1 MNGETSTLG
10 EEPCYNTL
18 FSSHSDSTFWKAGL
32 VWGLA
37 TLFYFYDNLLQVA
50 PSAMKTELF
59 NAFVTSDEAFGSLSA
74 YCLYAYGLMQ
84 IPAGLLVDKYGP
96 RRLLTIAC
104 LLCALG
110 SLLFGGAQTLF
121 IAKIARLCIGIGA
134 AFAVVCCL
142 KIASIWFRPRH
153 FSLLTGI
160 MVTVGML
167 GAVFSL
173 STVGY
178 LVTVF
183 GWREALIYGGIVGVA
198 LSVLIWLMVSDQSSN
213 NNKSVAQGPQGIST
227 DTVSINASIVGTLK
241 EMGRDLWAVM
251 HNARAWLIATYAGL
265 MFVPT
270 LAFGGLWGIPFM
282 QEVHGLDRT
291 EAGISVSLIYIGW
304 MFGAPLSGWLAEKFN
319 GRQQVMLFANLSAL
333 AVCSTLIYCDHL
345 SLLTIQVLLFLTG
358 FFSSGFILA
367 FSAIRE
373 TCAPHLAGTAGGF
386 TNALNTFGGAL
397 AQPLIGYALDCSNRQ
412 YQIALTVLPVCLIFS
427 IIALWAGTRKTG
439 PTTAENAILQKI

>member
-1 MNGETSTLG
+1 MNGETTALG
-10 EEPCYNTL
+10 TKIHYGNSALGTTPHYKPSFAFNRNA
-18 FSSHSDSTFWKAGL
+18 TFWKAGL

-50 PSAMKTELF
+50 PSAMKDELF
-59 NAFVTSDEAFGSLSA
+59 GAFVHSDEAFGSLSA
-74 YCLYAYGLMQ
+74 YCLYAYGFMQ

-96 RRLLTIAC
+96 RRLLTIAS
-104 LLCALG
+104 LLCAAG
-110 SLLFGGAQTLF
+110 SLIFGMAHSLF

-142 KIASIWFRPRH
+142 KIASVWFKARH

-183 GWREALIYGGIVGVA
+183 GWRDALVYGGIAGMA
-198 LSVLIWLMVSDQSSN
+198 LSLLIWFIVSDRNPAIETVSEKTSDILQSS
-213 NNKSVAQGPQGIST
+213 
-227 DTVSINASIVGTLK
+227 TVLDTLK
-241 EMGRDLWAVM
+241 SMGQDLWAVM
-251 HNARAWLIATYAGL
+251 QNTRAWLIAAYAGL

-291 EAGISVSLIYIGW
+291 DAGISVSLIYIGW
-304 MFGAPLSGWLAEKFN
+304 MVGAPLSGWVAEKFKA
-319 GRQQVMLFANLSAL
+319 RQRIMLIANLCTLAICSA
-333 AVCSTLIYCDHL
+333 LIYCDHL
-345 SLLTIQVLLFLTG
+345 SLWSIQCLLFAIG

-367 FSAIRE
+367 FSTIRE

-397 AQPLIGYALDCSNRQ
+397 AQPLIGYVLDCSNKQ
-412 YQIALTVLPVCLIFS
+412 YQIALSVLPICLILS
-427 IIALWAGTRKTG
+427 IVALLWAYKIN
-439 PTTAENAILQKI
+439 TTQR

>member
-1 MNGETSTLG
+1 MNGETTTLG
-10 EEPCYNTL
+10 AKPRYSSTR
-18 FSSHSDSTFWKAGL
+18 FSFHINSTFWKAGL

-50 PSAMKTELF
+50 PSAMKSELF
-59 NAFVTSDEAFGSLSA
+59 AAFVTSDEAFGSLSA

-110 SLLFGGAQTLF
+110 SLIFGSAQTLF
-121 IAKIARLCIGIGA
+121 IAKIARLCIGVGA

-142 KIASIWFRPRH
+142 KIASVWFKARY

-178 LVTVF
+178 LVTAF
-183 GWREALIYGGIVGVA
+183 GWREALIYGSIAGFA
-198 LSVLIWLMVSDQSSN
+198 LSSLIWFMVSD
-213 NNKSVAQGPQGIST
+213 KS
-227 DTVSINASIVGTLK
+227 DTVSSPPQSLDRVSPRHSTIDTLK

-251 HNARAWLIATYAGL
+251 HNTRAWLIASYAGL

-304 MFGAPLSGWLAEKFN
+304 MFGAPLSGWFAEKFN
-319 GRQQVMLFANLSAL
+319 ARQSLMLFANICTLAACSA
-333 AVCSTLIYCDHL
+333 LIYCDHL
-345 SLLTIQVLLFLTG
+345 SLPKIQALLFLSG

-386 TNALNTFGGAL
+386 TNALNTLGGAL
-397 AQPLIGYALDCSNRQ
+397 AQPLIGYALDCSGKQ
-412 YQIALTVLPVCLIFS
+412 YQIALSLLPLCLILS
-427 IIALWAGTRKTG
+427 IFALWAGTRGLK
-439 PTTAENAILQKI
+439 TTAKSSTTLQRI

>member
-1 MNGETSTLG
+1 MNGKTSTLG
-10 EEPCYNTL
+10 EKPRYDTS
-18 FSSHSDSTFWKAGL
+18 FSFYTNSTFWKAGL

-50 PSAMKTELF
+50 PSAMKSELF
-59 NAFVTSDEAFGSLSA
+59 SAFVASDEAFGSLSA

-121 IAKIARLCIGIGA
+121 IAKIARLCIGVGA

-142 KIASIWFRPRH
+142 KIASIWFKPRY

-183 GWREALIYGGIVGVA
+183 GWREVLIYGGAVGVG
-198 LSVLIWLMVSDQSSN
+198 LSILIWFMVSDRSSN
-213 NNKSVAQGPQGIST
+213 NNTMAQATSV
-227 DTVSINASIVGTLK
+227 DTLSAASSMLGTLK
-241 EMGRDLWAVM
+241 EMGQDLWAVM
-251 HNARAWLIATYAGL
+251 HNARAWLIAAYAGL

-291 EAGISVSLIYIGW
+291 EAGISISLIYIGW

-319 GRQQVMLFANLSAL
+319 ARQQLMLFANLCTL
-333 AVCSTLIYCDHL
+333 IVCSALIYCDHL
-345 SLLTIQVLLFLTG
+345 SVPTIQVLLFLTG

-412 YQIALTVLPVCLIFS
+412 YQIALTVLPVCLVFS
-427 IIALWAGTRKTG
+427 IMALWAGTRKTR
-439 PTTAENAILQKI
+439 PITIESAILQKI